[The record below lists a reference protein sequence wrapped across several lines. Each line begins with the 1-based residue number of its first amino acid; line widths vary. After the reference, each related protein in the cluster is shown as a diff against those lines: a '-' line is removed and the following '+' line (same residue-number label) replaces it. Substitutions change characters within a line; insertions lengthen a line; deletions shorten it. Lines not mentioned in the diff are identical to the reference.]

1 MSTFFVFSSLLCIIL
16 VSIRICE
23 IYMNSRVL
31 GKVREKVNVSFKKSI
46 ERARETFFVFF
57 EYTHKELFTKL
68 LHMVIYGTLFFV
80 RRFER
85 GLESLMVWLRSLRR
99 TSRAKR
105 IAREKERKEKT
116 MPK

>member
-1 MSTFFVFSSLLCIIL
+1 
-16 VSIRICE
+16 
-23 IYMNSRVL
+23 
-31 GKVREKVNVSFKKSI
+31 
-46 ERARETFFVFF
+46 
-57 EYTHKELFTKL
+57 
-68 LHMVIYGTLFFV
+68 V